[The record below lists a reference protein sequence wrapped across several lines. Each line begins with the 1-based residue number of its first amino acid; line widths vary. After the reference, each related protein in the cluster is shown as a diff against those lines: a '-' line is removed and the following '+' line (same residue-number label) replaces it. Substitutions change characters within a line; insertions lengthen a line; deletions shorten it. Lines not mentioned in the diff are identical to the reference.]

1 MKIKAIIYDL
11 DGTLTYTLTD
21 LHLATNYAL
30 RRCGYAERS
39 LEEIRSFVGNGVG
52 MLIAQAVPEG
62 TDEGA
67 TAACLK
73 EFTAYYLQ
81 HCMDNT
87 TLYDGVREMMQDI
100 KKRGYLTA
108 IVSNKVQSGVDEL
121 HARFFTGL
129 VDVAIG
135 ERAGVPRKPAPD
147 MVLAAIEALGVR
159 RDECVY
165 IGDSEV
171 DVATARNSG
180 LPCISVL
187 WGFRDREALVEA
199 GANTFA
205 ATPNEVL
212 ELLSS
217 AQFA

>member
-1 MKIKAIIYDL
+1 
-11 DGTLTYTLTD
+11 
-21 LHLATNYAL
+21 
-30 RRCGYAERS
+30 
-39 LEEIRSFVGNGVG
+39 
-52 MLIAQAVPEG
+52 
-62 TDEGA
+62 
-67 TAACLK
+67 
-73 EFTAYYLQ
+73 
-81 HCMDNT
+81 MDNT

-135 ERAGVPRKPAPD
+135 ERSGVPRKPAPD